1 VPEPPPLL
9 EARDVEV
16 HFPITRGVI
25 LQRKIGAVQAVDG
38 VSFALERGRT
48 FGLVGESGCGKT
60 TLGRTIV
67 RLYRPTAGAILV
79 DGEDIAAGSRETLRQ
94 LPRRLQM
101 IFQDPYASLDPRMTI
116 GASVAEPLKTQ
127 RLGSVRDRRGRVDE
141 LLDLVGLRARDVSRY
156 PHELSGGMRQR
167 VGIARALA
175 LNPDIIVADEP
186 LSSLDVSI
194 QAQIVNL
201 LRRLQRE
208 LGLSYLFI
216 SHDLSLVRRIS
227 NQVAVMYLGRIVESG
242 APGVLYRRPL
252 HPYTVALL
260 SAIPVP
266 NPIIEAQRRRI
277 ILAGELPSAAAP
289 PSGCRFHTRCWLR
302 AKLGNPEV
310 CTSEDP
316 ALRPLSP
323 QHTVACHFA
332 AEVDGTSEQE
342 SVTRGVGSGSSAT
355 DAEFGG

>member
-1 VPEPPPLL
+1 
-9 EARDVEV
+9 
-16 HFPITRGVI
+16 
-25 LQRKIGAVQAVDG
+25 
-38 VSFALERGRT
+38 
-48 FGLVGESGCGKT
+48 
-60 TLGRTIV
+60 
-67 RLYRPTAGAILV
+67 
-79 DGEDIAAGSRETLRQ
+79 
-94 LPRRLQM
+94 
-101 IFQDPYASLDPRMTI
+101 
-116 GASVAEPLKTQ
+116 
-127 RLGSVRDRRGRVDE
+127 
-141 LLDLVGLRARDVSRY
+141 
-156 PHELSGGMRQR
+156 MRQR

-208 LGLSYLFI
+208 FGLSYLFI

-266 NPIIEAQRRRI
+266 NPIVEAQRRRI
-277 ILAGELPSAAAP
+277 ILTGELPSAAAP
-289 PSGCRFHTRCWLR
+289 PTGCRFHTRCWLR

-342 SVTRGVGSGSSAT
+342 SVTRGVGSG
-355 DAEFGG
+355 